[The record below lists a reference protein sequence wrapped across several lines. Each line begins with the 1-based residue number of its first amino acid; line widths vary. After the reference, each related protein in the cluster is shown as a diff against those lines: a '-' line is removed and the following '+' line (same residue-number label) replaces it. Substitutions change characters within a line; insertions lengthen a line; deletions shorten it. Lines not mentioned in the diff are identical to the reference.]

1 MCISVMWIHAYTH
14 YKLTKLWWTFIHGSY
29 LHPKVIKLRESKFNL
44 ISVLVD
50 LTSRKSNLSE
60 KLLLGL
66 AKMMP
71 QLILQDIMILLKGKK
86 THDGKIFHSSTLL
99 EKNSDSIQNMPLNA
113 RDSSLTTHYSRYET
127 LTRNNGKF
135 NTLKEGEYLLCSKF
149 LIFMFSL
156 ECVQELHNRKRSFS
170 HGICSSKV

>member
-1 MCISVMWIHAYTH
+1 MHFCHVDSCIYTLQIDEIVMNIHPWIIPPSKGH
-14 YKLTKLWWTFIHGSY
+14 KIERIQVQFDIGTF
-29 LHPKVIKLRESKFNL
+29 
-44 ISVLVD
+44 VD